1 MRSHGVKNR
10 ASESHPTGIRFSLR
24 QLFFWI
30 FCIAVVLA
38 VLVALADAVR
48 NARRAAIAT
57 AAQGP
62 LNQLQLALLNYHDT
76 HGQFPPA
83 YISDESGTPIHSW
96 RVLILPYVEK
106 RALYDA
112 YDFSEPWD
120 GPNNSKLA
128 NEMPRI
134 FHSPSE
140 QESKTFTN
148 IVAITGPGTAFPGST
163 STTLSDFVDGPENTI
178 LLTEITNSKVP
189 WLQPRDIDSRS
200 TSMINDPD
208 ALSISSAPWRR
219 PYVVFGD
226 QIRAY
231 GVRRNIPPDALKA
244 LTTIAGRERIT
255 RSRLLNQ
262 GHLE

>member
-1 MRSHGVKNR
+1 MPGHLDTLGSRTHQRDAEGR
-10 ASESHPTGIRFSLR
+10 PDT
-24 QLFFWI
+24 
-30 FCIAVVLA
+30 
-38 VLVALADAVR
+38 ADWAWWQ
-48 NARRAAIAT
+48 RR
-57 AAQGP
+57 
-62 LNQLQLALLNYHDT
+62 
-76 HGQFPPA
+76 
-83 YISDESGTPIHSW
+83 
-96 RVLILPYVEK
+96 
-106 RALYDA
+106 
-112 YDFSEPWD
+112 
-120 GPNNSKLA
+120 
-128 NEMPRI
+128 
-134 FHSPSE
+134 
-140 QESKTFTN
+140 
-148 IVAITGPGTAFPGST
+148 
-163 STTLSDFVDGPENTI
+163 PENTI

-244 LTTIAGRERIT
+244 LTTIAGREPIT